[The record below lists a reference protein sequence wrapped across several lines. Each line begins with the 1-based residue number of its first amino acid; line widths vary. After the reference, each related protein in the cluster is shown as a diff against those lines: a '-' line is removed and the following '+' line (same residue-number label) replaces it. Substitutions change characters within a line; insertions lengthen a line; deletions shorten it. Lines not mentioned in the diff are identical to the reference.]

1 METDLIHRDELRY
14 RAEAWA
20 EDVFAGEPDNCKYN
34 SLMDL
39 IDDSEVVGAADV
51 ETEKLIA
58 ELRDY
63 FDGKNL
69 NHATA
74 MRAADALERLTSE
87 SAEKDAE
94 IERLK
99 EQIAADSQLKSG
111 LDNANALCRT
121 YGQIIASFKDCRDQ
135 LQAELDA
142 AVEDLNGTG
151 ACFTCKHFR
160 RNGGDCFGAG
170 RCRLDGIEIWPCNEP
185 GVYRVEVPDDGRKT
199 YEWRGPQEAGKGD
212 AE

>member
-1 METDLIHRDELRY
+1 MATDLIHRDEFRC

-34 SLMDL
+34 SLLHL

-51 ETEKLIA
+51 ETEKLIEA
-58 ELRDY
+58 LRHNYAPDLHVIE
-63 FDGKNL
+63 DMQN
-69 NHATA
+69 
-74 MRAADALERLTSE
+74 AADALERLTADST
-87 SAEKDAE
+87 EKDAE

-121 YGQIIASFKDCRDQ
+121 YKADRDR

-142 AVEDLNGTG
+142 AKSCI
-151 ACFTCKHFR
+151 A
-160 RNGGDCFGAG
+160 
-170 RCRLDGIEIWPCNEP
+170 GIEEALKFQRWSGAALRIS
-185 GVYRVEVPDDGRKT
+185 
-199 YEWRGPQEAGKGD
+199 EWRGKENGDGK
-212 AE
+212 ENS